1 MIGINENLFLTKD
14 LGEAS
19 FLYASGRK
27 LIQLIKEDSRFSFA
41 FDDKTACQ
49 KLIDTLWKKEAVV
62 NAKELLDAM
71 RSLKDLIFSR

>member
-1 MIGINENLFLTKD
+1 MIDTNENAFLTRD

-27 LIQLIKEDSRFSFA
+27 LIQLIKEDGRFSFA
-41 FDDKTACQ
+41 FDDKLTCQ
-49 KLIDTLWKKEAVV
+49 KLIDELWRREAVV

-71 RSLKDLIFSR
+71 RSLKDLIFTR

>member
-1 MIGINENLFLTKD
+1 MVGINENLFLTRD

-27 LIQLIKEDSRFSFA
+27 LTQLIKEEGRFA
-41 FDDKTACQ
+41 FAFGDKLACQ
-49 KLIDTLWKKEAVV
+49 KLVDALWKKEAVV